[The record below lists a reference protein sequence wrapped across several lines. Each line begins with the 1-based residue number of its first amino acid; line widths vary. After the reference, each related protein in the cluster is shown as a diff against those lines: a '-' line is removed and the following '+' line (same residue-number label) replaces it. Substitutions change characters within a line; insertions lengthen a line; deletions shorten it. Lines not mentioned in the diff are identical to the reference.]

1 MHKFMSEYSPT
12 FASEIE
18 DESRLARKQVR
29 GC

>member
-12 FASEIE
+12 FANEIE
-18 DESRLARKQVR
+18 DESRFAANKGR